1 MDLVSQI
8 IADGARR
15 VTLEDLDALMVVLP
29 KLKDDLETGAA
40 ADEEG
45 LLDQF
50 RFLRHVA
57 EDVYAGLRKEVSLV
71 AVAEVIFALN
81 YLARDNDLIPDVLE
95 QEGLVDDKAVLT
107 AVLKRN
113 ESALRELAISRGHDW
128 EMLVSV
134 I

>member
-1 MDLVSQI
+1 MELVSQI
-8 IADGARR
+8 IAEGARR
-15 VTLEDLDALMVVLP
+15 ITLEDLDALMLVLP
-29 KLKDDLETGAA
+29 KLRDDLETEAS
-40 ADEEG
+40 EETG
-45 LLDQF
+45 MLDQF

-81 YLARDNDLIPDVLE
+81 YLARDNDLIPDVLDH
-95 QEGLVDDKAVLT
+95 EGLVDDKAVMT

-113 ESALRELAISRGHDW
+113 ERTLRELAISRGHDW
-128 EMLVSV
+128 EMQVSV

>member
-29 KLKDDLETGAA
+29 KLKDDLETGASE
-40 ADEEG
+40 EEG
-45 LLDQF
+45 MLDQF

-81 YLARDNDLIPDVLE
+81 YLARDNDLIPDVLHH
-95 QEGLVDDKAVLT
+95 EGLVDDKAVMT
-107 AVLKRN
+107 AVLNRN
-113 ESALRELAISRGHDW
+113 EATLRELAISRGHDW

>member
-8 IADGARR
+8 IAEGARR
-15 VTLEDLDALMVVLP
+15 ITLEDLDALMLVLP
-29 KLKDDLETGAA
+29 KLKDDLETEAS
-40 ADEEG
+40 EETG
-45 LLDQF
+45 MLDQF

-81 YLARDNDLIPDVLE
+81 YLARDNDLIPDVLDH
-95 QEGLVDDKAVLT
+95 EGLVDDKAVMT
-107 AVLKRN
+107 AVLLRN
-113 ESALRELAISRGHDW
+113 ERTLRELAISRGHDW